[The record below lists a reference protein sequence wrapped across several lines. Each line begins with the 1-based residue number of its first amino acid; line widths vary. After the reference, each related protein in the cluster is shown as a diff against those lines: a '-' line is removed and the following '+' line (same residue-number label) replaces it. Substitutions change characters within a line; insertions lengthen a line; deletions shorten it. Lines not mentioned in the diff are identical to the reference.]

1 MVSSARLRSVAA
13 TIVLLTTIPAALAQ
27 SPVTRP
33 KEAGFTTEGLAR
45 IDAYLKKEIETN
57 KIAGAIIMIQR
68 KGETAYFNS
77 FGIRDPGTKEP
88 MTPDTIFRI
97 YSMSKPITTVAAM
110 MLVEEGKLLLDEP
123 VSKYIPSF
131 ANLKVGV

>member
-13 TIVLLTTIPAALAQ
+13 TIVLLMAIPAAFAQ
-27 SPVTRP
+27 SPVMRP
-33 KEAGFTTEGLAR
+33 KEAGFTTDGLAR
-45 IDAYLKKEIETN
+45 IDTYLKKEIETN

-88 MTPDTIFRI
+88 MTPESRTE
-97 YSMSKPITTVAAM
+97 KEA
-110 MLVEEGKLLLDEP
+110 G
-123 VSKYIPSF
+123 
-131 ANLKVGV
+131 